1 MKKSYRIDV
10 DCAACAAKMEN
21 AAKKI
26 DGVDSCIVNFMLQKM
41 IVEFADGSDRDAVMA
56 NVVKE
61 CKKIESDAEIYLK

>member
-41 IVEFADGSDRDAVMA
+41 IVEFNDDADRSSVTESVRK
-56 NVVKE
+56 N
-61 CKKIESDAEIYLK
+61 CKRVESDCEVYI